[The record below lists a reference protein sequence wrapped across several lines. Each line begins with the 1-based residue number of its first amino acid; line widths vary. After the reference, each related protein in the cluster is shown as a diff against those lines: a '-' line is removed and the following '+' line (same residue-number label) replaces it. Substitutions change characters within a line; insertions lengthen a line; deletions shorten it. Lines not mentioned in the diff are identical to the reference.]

1 LVIHF
6 VSEGEFFREA
16 ESLDEA
22 IIHPRKIKI
31 LYFYWADLLKA
42 RVTALQSQSIFRVYE
57 KILAFEEEIRSVGTK
72 GPYYRIY
79 SSGFDMRNPNAKYMS
94 FNTDLKVQLNH
105 KKNDVPPTVFTTKEA
120 VQELFFHYD
129 IVQFRGTDNET
140 ALVINYFTPLAENF
154 KEGNQ
159 LSESDSIGLLYGGL
173 FEDEMLEKVMES
185 NISNAYSIQKL
196 SGLHLPYLIGNVK
209 ISLLPRPGRVTLQVK
224 DAATDRK
231 GFVKRIIQL
240 RDFDTEELC
249 LSDIQFCQVIED
261 SLYRE
266 FCPVRHTRGISVI
279 PYPYERIKRK
289 DPLFCYFEIYNIK
302 TGGIQALYDISLE
315 VKTAP
320 QKIGLRQEAAGNH
333 TLPENSI
340 SIHHTRSVEQDD
352 TRELVGIDFSNLKK
366 GHYTLTVRV
375 TDTDNQNISAAVT
388 RNLQI
393 TE

>member
-1 LVIHF
+1 FL
-6 VSEGEFFREA
+6 
-16 ESLDEA
+16 
-22 IIHPRKIKI
+22 
-31 LYFYWADLLKA
+31 YWADLLKE
-42 RVTALQSQSIFRVYE
+42 RITAVQSQSMFRAYE
-57 KILAFEEEIRSVGTK
+57 DILAFEEEIRSAGSK
-72 GPYYRIY
+72 GIYYQLY
-79 SSGFDMRNPNAKYMS
+79 SSGYNVMNPHTKFWQLN
-94 FNTDLKVQLNH
+94 NDLKVTLTN
-105 KKNDVPPTVFTTKEA
+105 KKYDAPPQVFTPKKA
-120 VQELFFHYD
+120 IQELSFYYD
-129 IVQFRGTDNET
+129 IVQFRDPDNET
-140 ALVINYFTPLAENF
+140 ALVINYFTPMAENF
-154 KEGNQ
+154 TEDNQ
-159 LSESDSIGLLYGGL
+159 LSESDSISLFYSGL

-249 LSDIQFCQVIED
+249 LSDIQFCQLIED

-320 QKIGLRQEAAGNH
+320 QKIGLQPEAAGNH
-333 TLPENSI
+333 T
-340 SIHHTRSVEQDD
+340 
-352 TRELVGIDFSNLKK
+352 
-366 GHYTLTVRV
+366 
-375 TDTDNQNISAAVT
+375 
-388 RNLQI
+388 
-393 TE
+393 